1 MRNTFPLPQQAFCRE
16 VLQMTKREAMLKK
29 LSAVQFALWE
39 MHLYLDTH
47 PWDLAML
54 ENHNRLAIKYKQ
66 LKAEF
71 EEKFCPLTAAKAQGV
86 EWLKGPWPWEIEE
99 CDC

>member
-1 MRNTFPLPQQAFCRE
+1 MNR
-16 VLQMTKREAMLKK
+16 REAMLKK
-29 LSAVQFALWE
+29 LSAAQFTLWE

-47 PWDLAML
+47 PWDLQMVEA
-54 ENHNRLAIKYKQ
+54 HNKATMKYKA
-66 LKAEF
+66 LLNEY
-71 EEKFCPLTAAKAQGV
+71 EENFCALTTAKAQGF

>member
-1 MRNTFPLPQQAFCRE
+1 MRISLLRSQQAFRRE
-16 VLQMTKREAMLKK
+16 VLPMTSREAMLKK
-29 LSAVQFALWE
+29 LGAAQFAAWE

-47 PWDLAML
+47 PWDLHMVEANTKAAM
-54 ENHNRLAIKYKQ
+54 
-66 LKAEF
+66 KAKVLRDEF
-71 EEKFCPLTAAKAQGV
+71 EEKFCPLTASKASGV

>member
-1 MRNTFPLPQQAFCRE
+1 MNKRE
-16 VLQMTKREAMLKK
+16 VMLKN
-29 LSAVQFALWE
+29 LSAVQFSLWE

-47 PWDLAML
+47 PWDLQMVEAHSKAAL
-54 ENHNRLAIKYKQ
+54 KYKA
-66 LKAEF
+66 LLNEY
-71 EEKFCPLTAAKAQGV
+71 EENFCPITAKKAHGF

>member
-1 MRNTFPLPQQAFCRE
+1 
-16 VLQMTKREAMLKK
+16 MTQREAMLKK
-29 LSAVQFALWE
+29 LSAAQFTLWE

-47 PWDLAML
+47 PWDLQMVEA
-54 ENHNRLAIKYKQ
+54 HNRASS
-66 LKAEF
+66 KAKALREEF
-71 EEKFCPLTAAKAQGV
+71 EDRFCPLTAAKAQGF

>member
-1 MRNTFPLPQQAFCRE
+1 MNRRD
-16 VLQMTKREAMLKK
+16 AMLKK
-29 LSAVQFALWE
+29 LSATQFALWE

-47 PWDLAML
+47 PWDLQMIESHNKVAM
-54 ENHNRLAIKYKQ
+54 KYKA
-66 LKAEF
+66 LKNEF
-71 EEKFCPLTAAKAQGV
+71 EENFCPLTAAKAHGF

>member
-1 MRNTFPLPQQAFCRE
+1 
-16 VLQMTKREAMLKK
+16 MTKREAMLKK

>member
-1 MRNTFPLPQQAFCRE
+1 MNQ
-16 VLQMTKREAMLKK
+16 REAMLKK
-29 LSAVQFALWE
+29 LSAAQFTLWE

-47 PWDLAML
+47 PWDLQMVEA
-54 ENHNRLAIKYKQ
+54 HNRAAAKSKAIR
-66 LKAEF
+66 AEF
-71 EEKFCPLTAAKAQGV
+71 EEKFCPLTADKAQGF

>member
-1 MRNTFPLPQQAFCRE
+1 MRNSLSGSQQAFRRE
-16 VLQMTKREAMLKK
+16 VLQMTRREAMLKK
-29 LSAVQFALWE
+29 LSAYQFAMWD

-47 PWDLAML
+47 PWDLSML
-54 ENHNRLAIKYKQ
+54 ETHNRTAAKARQ
-66 LKAEF
+66 LKAEY
-71 EEKFCPLTAAKAQGV
+71 EEAFCPLTEKKAQGV

>member
-1 MRNTFPLPQQAFCRE
+1 M
-16 VLQMTKREAMLKK
+16 LQMTRRETMLKK
-29 LSAVQFALWE
+29 LSAYQFAAWD

-47 PWDLAML
+47 PWDLSML
-54 ENHNRLAIKYKQ
+54 ETHNRTAAKARQ
-66 LKAEF
+66 LKAEY
-71 EEKFCPLTAAKAQGV
+71 EEAFCPLTAKKAQGV

>member
-1 MRNTFPLPQQAFCRE
+1 MNQ
-16 VLQMTKREAMLKK
+16 REASLRK
-29 LSAVQFALWE
+29 LSAAQFTLWE

-47 PWDLAML
+47 PWDLHMVEA
-54 ENHNRLAIKYKQ
+54 HGRAKAKYKS
-66 LKAEF
+66 LLNEY
-71 EEKFCPLTAAKAQGV
+71 EDRFCPLTAGKAHGF

>member
-1 MRNTFPLPQQAFCRE
+1 MRNIIHCSQQAFCRE
-16 VLQMTKREAMLKK
+16 VLPMNSREAMLRK
-29 LSAVQFALWE
+29 LSAHQFTLWE

-47 PWDLAML
+47 PWDLHMVEAHNKAAM
-54 ENHNRLAIKYKQ
+54 KYK
-66 LKAEF
+66 LLRDEY
-71 EEKFCPLTAAKAQGV
+71 EERFCPLTASKASGV